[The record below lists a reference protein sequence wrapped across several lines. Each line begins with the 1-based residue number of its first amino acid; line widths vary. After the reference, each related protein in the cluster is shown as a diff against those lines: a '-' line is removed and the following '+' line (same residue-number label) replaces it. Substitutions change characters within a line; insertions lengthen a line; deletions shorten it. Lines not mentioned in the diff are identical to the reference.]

1 MVEFAQITRGHWLTF
16 HRKVKLCPQIKGRT
30 MTEMCYYEVL
40 EVSKECSG
48 AELKKSYRKLAM
60 KYHPDRN
67 PDDKEAEDQFKVVN
81 EAYQVLSDDKK
92 RGIYDRYGKAGL
104 EGQGGMGGGFGGGNM
119 DDIMDMF
126 NSMFGGSGG
135 GFGGGFGRTRRDP
148 SQKYALDF
156 EIELPL
162 AFHEAV
168 FGCEKKI
175 DITFKTPCDD
185 CKGTGAKDAK
195 LETCDYCKGQGQV
208 LMRQGPM
215 QFAQTCPKC
224 HGEGQSTAEECGSC
238 SGKGYHEE
246 DDIVTIK
253 IPAGVDSGNRLRAQ
267 GYGNEAKNGAR
278 GDLYL
283 TFYVEEDE
291 NFVRNG
297 KDIYVEVPVFF
308 TQAILGETIAIP
320 ALEGELDLELKQ
332 STKDKEQFVFEDE
345 GVADVHGGRKGRLVA
360 QIQMILPKQIN
371 EEQKE
376 LLEKLQESYG
386 VESSPHK
393 STFDSAF
400 SRVKGWFKS

>member
-1 MVEFAQITRGHWLTF
+1 
-16 HRKVKLCPQIKGRT
+16 
-30 MTEMCYYEVL
+30 MTELDYYEVL
-40 EVSKECSG
+40 EVSKDSSG
-48 AELKKSYRKLAM
+48 AELKKAYRKLAM

-67 PDDKEAEDQFKVVN
+67 PDDKEAEDKFKTVN
-81 EAYQVLSDDKK
+81 EAYQVLSDEEK
-92 RGIYDRYGKAGL
+92 RAIYDRYGKAGL
-104 EGQGGMGGGFGGGNM
+104 EGQGGSRGGFGGSNM
-119 DDIMDMF
+119 DDVMDIF

-135 GFGGGFGRTRRDP
+135 GFGGGFGQTRRDP

-175 DITFKTPCDD
+175 DIRYKTPCDD

-195 LETCDYCKGQGQV
+195 LETCNYCQGQGQV

-224 HGEGQSTAEECGSC
+224 QGQGQSIKEECGGC
-238 SGKGYHEE
+238 NGKGYHTE
-246 DDIVTIK
+246 DDTVTVK

-267 GYGNEAKNGAR
+267 GHGNKGKNGQR

-283 TFYVEEDE
+283 TFHVEEDE
-291 NFVRNG
+291 NFIRNG
-297 KDIYVEVPVFF
+297 KDIYIEVPVFF
-308 TQAILGETIAIP
+308 TQAILGETISIP
-320 ALEGELDLELKQ
+320 ALDGELELELKQ
-332 STKDKEQFVFEDE
+332 STKDKEQFVFDGE

-360 QIQMILPKQIN
+360 QIQMILPKKIN
-371 EEQKE
+371 EQQKE

-386 VESSPHK
+386 VESRPHK

-400 SRVKGWFKS
+400 DRVKNWFKN

>member
-1 MVEFAQITRGHWLTF
+1 
-16 HRKVKLCPQIKGRT
+16 
-30 MTEMCYYEVL
+30 MTELDYYEVL
-40 EVSKECSG
+40 EVNKDSSG
-48 AELKKSYRKLAM
+48 AELKKAYRKLAM

-67 PDDKEAEDQFKVVN
+67 PDDKEAEDKFKVVN
-81 EAYQVLSDDKK
+81 EAYQVLSDDEK
-92 RGIYDRYGKAGL
+92 RAIYDRYGKAGL
-104 EGQGGMGGGFGGGNM
+104 EGQGGSRGGFGGSNM

-126 NSMFGGSGG
+126 NSMFGGSNG
-135 GFGGGFGRTRRDP
+135 GFGGGFGQTRRDP

-175 DITFKTPCDD
+175 DIRYKTPCSD
-185 CKGTGAKDAK
+185 CKGTGAKNAK
-195 LETCDYCKGQGQV
+195 LETCDYCQGQGQV

-224 HGEGQSTAEECGSC
+224 HGQGQSIKEECGSC
-238 SGKGYHEE
+238 SGKGYHIE
-246 DDIVTIK
+246 DDTVTVN

-267 GYGNEAKNGAR
+267 GYGNKGKNGQR

-283 TFYVEEDE
+283 TFLVEEDE
-291 NFVRNG
+291 NFIRNG
-297 KDIYVEVPVFF
+297 NDIYIEVPVFF
-308 TQAILGETIAIP
+308 TQAILGETISIP
-320 ALEGELDLELKQ
+320 ALDGELELELKQ
-332 STKDKEQFVFEDE
+332 STKDKEQFVFDGE

-360 QIQMILPKQIN
+360 QVQMILPKKIN

-386 VESSPHK
+386 VESRPHK

-400 SRVKGWFKS
+400 DRVKNWFKS

>member
-1 MVEFAQITRGHWLTF
+1 
-16 HRKVKLCPQIKGRT
+16 
-30 MTEMCYYEVL
+30 MTELDYYEVL
-40 EVSKECSG
+40 EVSKDSTG
-48 AELKKSYRKLAM
+48 ATLKKAYRKLAM

-67 PDDKEAEDQFKVVN
+67 PDDKEAEEQFKVVN
-81 EAYQVLSDDKK
+81 EAYQVLSDDEK
-92 RGIYDRYGKAGL
+92 RAIYDRYGKAGL
-104 EGQGGMGGGFGGGNM
+104 EGQGAGRGGFGGGNM

-135 GFGGGFGRTRRDP
+135 GFGGGFGQTRRDP

-162 AFHEAV
+162 KFHEAV

-175 DITFKTPCDD
+175 DITYKTSCTD
-185 CKGTGAKDAK
+185 CKGSGAKDGK
-195 LETCDYCKGQGQV
+195 METCDYCNGQGQV

-224 HGEGQSTAEECGSC
+224 EGKGQTNTEDCGSC
-238 SGKGYHEE
+238 SGQGYHQK
-246 DDIVTIK
+246 DDTVTVS

-267 GYGNEAKNGAR
+267 GYGNEAKNGQR
-278 GDLYL
+278 GDLYM
-283 TFYVEEDE
+283 TFRVEEDE
-291 NFVRNG
+291 NFIRNG
-297 KDIYVEVPVFF
+297 NDIYIEVPVFF
-308 TQAILGETIAIP
+308 TQAILGETISIP
-320 ALEGELDLELKQ
+320 ALDGELELELKQ
-332 STKDKEQFVFEDE
+332 STKDKEQFVFNGE

-360 QIQMILPKQIN
+360 QVQMILPKKIN
-371 EEQKE
+371 DEQKE

-400 SRVKGWFKS
+400 DRVKDWFKN

>member
-1 MVEFAQITRGHWLTF
+1 
-16 HRKVKLCPQIKGRT
+16 
-30 MTEMCYYEVL
+30 MTELDYYEVL
-40 EVSKECSG
+40 EVNKDSSG
-48 AELKKSYRKLAM
+48 AELKKAYRKLAM

-67 PDDKEAEDQFKVVN
+67 PDDKEAEDNFKVVN
-81 EAYQVLSDDKK
+81 EAYQVLSDDEK
-92 RGIYDRYGKAGL
+92 RAIYDRYGKAGL
-104 EGQGGMGGGFGGGNM
+104 EGQGGSRGGFGGSNM

-126 NSMFGGSGG
+126 NSMFGGSSG
-135 GFGGGFGRTRRDP
+135 GFGGGFGQTRRDP

-175 DITFKTPCDD
+175 DIRYKTPCGD
-185 CKGTGAKDAK
+185 CKGTGAKNAK
-195 LETCDYCKGQGQV
+195 LETCDYCQGQGQV

-224 HGEGQSTAEECGSC
+224 QGQGKSIKEECGSC
-238 SGKGYHEE
+238 SGKGYHIE
-246 DDIVTIK
+246 DDTVTVN

-267 GYGNEAKNGAR
+267 GYGNEAKNGQR

-283 TFYVEEDE
+283 TFHVEEDE
-291 NFVRNG
+291 NFIRNG
-297 KDIYVEVPVFF
+297 NDIYIEVPVFF
-308 TQAILGETIAIP
+308 TQAILGETISIP
-320 ALEGELDLELKQ
+320 ALDGELELELKQ
-332 STKDKEQFVFEDE
+332 STKDKEQFVFDGE

-360 QIQMILPKQIN
+360 QVQMILPKKIN

-386 VESSPHK
+386 VESRPHK
-393 STFDSAF
+393 NTFDSAF
-400 SRVKGWFKS
+400 DRVKNWFKS

>member
-1 MVEFAQITRGHWLTF
+1 MVEFAKIITLFQGET
-16 HRKVKLCPQIKGRT
+16 I

-40 EVSKECSG
+40 EVSKDCSG
-48 AELKKSYRKLAM
+48 AELKKAYRKLAM
-60 KYHPDRN
+60 RYHPDRN
-67 PDDKEAEDQFKVVN
+67 PDDKKAEDQFKVVN
-81 EAYQVLSDDKK
+81 EAYQVLSDEEK
-92 RGIYDRYGKAGL
+92 RSIYDRYGKAGL

-135 GFGGGFGRTRRDP
+135 GGFGRQSRRDP

-156 EIELPL
+156 EIELQL
-162 AFHEAV
+162 EFHEAV

-175 DITFKTPCDD
+175 DITYKTSCSD

-224 HGEGQSTAEECGSC
+224 QGQGQSVEEACGSC
-238 SGKGYHEE
+238 RGKGYHEE
-246 DDIVTIK
+246 EDTVTVN

-267 GYGNEAKNGAR
+267 GHGNESKNGQR
-278 GDLYL
+278 GDLYM
-283 TFYVEEDE
+283 TFIVEEDE
-291 NFVRNG
+291 NFIRNG
-297 KDIYVEVPVFF
+297 NDIYIEVPVFF
-308 TQAILGETIAIP
+308 TQAILGETISIP
-320 ALEGELDLELKQ
+320 ALDGELELELKQ
-332 STKDKEQFVFEDE
+332 STKDKEQFIFDGE

-360 QIQMILPKQIN
+360 QIQMILPKKIN

-386 VESSPHK
+386 VESRPHK

-400 SRVKGWFKS
+400 GRVKSWFKN